1 MVHGGDKDKLAGR
14 GGAILTRRN
23 LLELAGLAFATTA
36 IPPGMMSAKA
46 AASPDEAA
54 QGVSPIMAPR
64 YVRDAQRLSLSVRM
78 VVRKLRR

>member
-1 MVHGGDKDKLAGR
+1 MHMVHGGDKDKLAGR

-46 AASPDEAA
+46 AAKIGRAH
-54 QGVSPIMAPR
+54 V
-64 YVRDAQRLSLSVRM
+64 
-78 VVRKLRR
+78 